1 MNIYAGTKNS
11 RIKRN
16 IRCTDA
22 STNRNNNVKKRY
34 RLSLVLSYLSTRNN
48 INGNKRTN
56 NALVDVVHEVY
67 SMNIGDREKQKAVR
81 YATSS
86 FPENSFPSRY
96 ANNTPVAPKDSE
108 VIRII
113 VSISSPMIFENVAK
127 RKGTNE
133 G

>member
-1 MNIYAGTKNS
+1 MNIYAGTKT
-11 RIKRN
+11 RTIKRN

-22 STNRNNNVKKRY
+22 STKTNNKVNKRY
-34 RLSLVLSYLSTRNN
+34 LLSLVLSYLNMRNN
-48 INGNKRTN
+48 IKGNKRTN
-56 NALVDVVHEVY
+56 KCLADVVHEVKL
-67 SMNIGDREKQKAVR
+67 MNIGDNEKQNAVR

-96 ANNTPVAPKDSE
+96 ENNTPMTPNDIE

-113 VSISSPMIFENVAK
+113 VSMLSPMIFENVAK

>member
-1 MNIYAGTKNS
+1 VNIYAGIKNNT
-11 RIKRN
+11 IKRN

-22 STNRNNNVKKRY
+22 STNKNNNVKKRNL
-34 RLSLVLSYLSTRNN
+34 LSLVLSYLSMRNN

-56 NALVDVVHEVY
+56 KPLVDVVHEVK
-67 SMNIGDREKQKAVR
+67 SMNIGDNEKQNAVR

-86 FPENSFPSRY
+86 FPENSFPSMY
-96 ANNTPVAPKDSE
+96 ANSTPMAPNDIE
-108 VIRII
+108 VIKII
-113 VSISSPMIFENVAK
+113 VSMLSPMIFENVDR